1 MLNAQAGPCGNP
13 CMLPSFTR
21 RCLPACPPAAAVDD
35 DADYFSPGE
44 DQVSTTP
51 LRLLQA
57 IDLYLARLQGGRTTA
72 GPAGAGRQPAAL
84 MGGGQGLSLAQ
95 LEAVLWELRED
106 VEGAWAGSDGE
117 TC

>member
-1 MLNAQAGPCGNP
+1 
-13 CMLPSFTR
+13 
-21 RCLPACPPAAAVDD
+21 VDD

-57 IDLYLARLQGGRTTA
+57 IDLYLARLQGGGSTA
-72 GPAGAGRQPAAL
+72 GPARAGRQPAAL
-84 MGGGQGLSLAQ
+84 MGGRQGLSLGQ

-106 VEGAWAGSDGE
+106 VEGAWASSDGE